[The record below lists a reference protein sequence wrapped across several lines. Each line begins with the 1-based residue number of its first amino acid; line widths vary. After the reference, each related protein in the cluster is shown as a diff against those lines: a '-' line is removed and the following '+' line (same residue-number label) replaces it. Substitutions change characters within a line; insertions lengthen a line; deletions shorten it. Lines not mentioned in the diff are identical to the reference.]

1 MVLEIIGLLLFTGGT
16 LLGVS
21 MIDVY
26 VEKAEEK

>member
-26 VEKAEEK
+26 VEEK